1 MNAIDVTSVM
11 KHSKLCL
18 MIPTLR
24 FLLWHF
30 ICSYILTAQLIP
42 LLYRGNLSST
52 IENASQHGIM
62 DYESAL
68 LPLHNIIQF
77 PQFNFQIAL
86 LDDKPQ

>member
-11 KHSKLCL
+11 KHSKLYL
-18 MIPTLR
+18 MIPTLKISLMA
-24 FLLWHF
+24 FYL
-30 ICSYILTAQLIP
+30 YILTAQSIP
-42 LLYRGNLSST
+42 LLYRGKLSST